1 MRNYSSFLL
10 LAGLL
15 TLMATVNATD
25 SNDSPR
31 ELIMR
36 TSSQLVDSLRAA
48 GKRIKKDKNEAYRL
62 AEDIILPHIDFER
75 LGKWTLGKHWRRASK
90 EQRKQF
96 IQEFRTL
103 LVHTYV
109 TAMIEFSDKIVSSAD
124 SVSYPPLL
132 SKEGDTDVTV
142 RTDIKLPDTRDVTVN
157 YRMYKSDK
165 GWKIYDVSVSGI
177 SLVSTFRT
185 TFSSEIRQVGLD
197 NLIAKLVEK
206 NDRFDR

>member
-1 MRNYSSFLL
+1 MRKYSSLL
-10 LAGLL
+10 LLTGLL
-15 TLMATVNATD
+15 VAMATVNAAD
-25 SNDSPR
+25 SNNSPR
-31 ELIMR
+31 ELIMNA
-36 TSSQLVDSLRAA
+36 SNQLVDSLRAA
-48 GKRIKKDKNEAYRL
+48 GERIKKDKSEAYRL
-62 AEDIILPHIDFER
+62 AEDIIMPHIDFER

-90 EQRKQF
+90 EQREQF

-132 SKEGDTDVTV
+132 SKEGATDVTV
-142 RTDIKLPDTRDVTVN
+142 RTDIKLPDTKDVTVN

-177 SLVSTFRT
+177 SLVSTFRSS
-185 TFSSEIRQVGLD
+185 FSSEIRQTSLD
-197 NLIAKLVEK
+197 NLIARLVEK
-206 NDRFDR
+206 NGRYDR